1 MDELNLI
8 YEAVGSDPEKV
19 LARFGGNEEMLR
31 HFLRLFAKDDCF
43 ANLQAALAAGNTAD
57 AFRAV
62 HTLKG
67 VSASLRFTKLY
78 TSAGKMTELL
88 RSASDTIPADSD
100 LLMDEIHRDYELTV
114 TAIRN
119 YLDSRNSFTASTE
132 NQ

>member
-67 VSASLRFTKLY
+67 ICVNLGFERLYERASEI
-78 TSAGKMTELL
+78 TELL
-88 RSASDTIPADSD
+88 RCGNIDSAKQLFP
-100 LLMDEIHRDYELTV
+100 ELAEEYGKV
-114 TAIRN
+114 IEMLN
-119 YLDSRNSFTASTE
+119 
-132 NQ
+132 